1 VVDGPSPVAL
11 RARVWHSRISK
22 LYPPASSATV
32 KDQTPVIVKHGE
44 KMAILNPRVRSGME
58 AKPALMVLAL
68 SLALTASAQTVP
80 NQVAAGSGNQQ
91 NTASA
96 PSSAPLALTLQ
107 DALERAK
114 KNNPE
119 YRAAVTD
126 FGLAREDRVQSRAA
140 LLPSVNYNAAFLYTE
155 GNGTGGRFVANNGVH
170 EYVSQGNAHQEISL
184 ATIADYRRAS
194 AAQAVA
200 RARAE
205 IAARGLVVTV
215 VQAYYGFVVAQRKY
229 STAQRA
235 ATEAQRFLGIS
246 QRLEHGGEVA
256 HSDVIKAQIQTAQQ
270 QRDLQEAELEMNRSR
285 LELAV
290 LVFPDFNENFSVV
303 DDLQIPEPLPSFPE
317 VQAAAANK
325 NPELRAAVATLQQT
339 NQEVAVAWNGFLPSV
354 SLDYFYGID
363 ANHFAVNQI
372 DPATGLQVRNLGYAA
387 TATLQLPIWNWG
399 ANRSK
404 VKQADLR
411 RQQARVELSFTQRQ
425 LLAKLQTLYNEARTA
440 RSELES
446 LDQSAEL
453 AAESLRLTTMRY
465 QAGESTVLEVVD
477 AQNTLTQARNSFNDG
492 QARFRVSMANLQT
505 LTGSL

>member
-1 VVDGPSPVAL
+1 MATLTLTITGNL
-11 RARVWHSRISK
+11 RGAGTGV
-22 LYPPASSATV
+22 
-32 KDQTPVIVKHGE
+32 
-44 KMAILNPRVRSGME
+44 MAI
-58 AKPALMVLAL
+58 AL
-68 SLALTASAQTVP
+68 SLALTASAQTAA
-80 NQVAAGSGNQQ
+80 NQVVAGSSNRQ
-91 NTASA
+91 NT
-96 PSSAPLALTLQ
+96 SSAPNNAPLTLTLQ

-114 KNNPE
+114 KTNPE
-119 YRAAVTD
+119 YRSAVTE
-126 FGLAREDRVQSRAA
+126 FGLAKEDRVQSRAA

-155 GNGTGGRFVANNGVH
+155 GNGTLASRFIANNGVH
-170 EYVSQGNAHQEISL
+170 EYISQGNVHQEISL

-194 AAQAVA
+194 AAEAVA
-200 RARAE
+200 RARSE

-235 ATEAQRFLGIS
+235 AAEAQRFLDIS
-246 QRLEHGGEVA
+246 QKLEHGGEVA
-256 HSDVIKAQIQTAQQ
+256 HSDVIKAQIQTNQQ

-303 DDLQIPEPLPSFPE
+303 DDLQMPEPLPSFAE
-317 VQAAAANK
+317 IQTAAANK
-325 NPELRAAVATLQQT
+325 NPELRAALAALQQA
-339 NQEVAVAWNGFLPSV
+339 NHEVAAAWNGFLPSL

-363 ANHFAVNQI
+363 ANRFAVNGI
-372 DPATGLQVRNLGYAA
+372 DPVTGQPIRNLGYSA

-411 RQQARVELSFTQRQ
+411 RQQTRVELSFTQRQ
-425 LLAKLQTLYNEARTA
+425 LLAKLQTLYNEAQTA

-446 LDQSAEL
+446 LNQSAEL
-453 AAESLRLTTMRY
+453 AADSLRLTTMRY

-477 AQNTLTQARNSFNDG
+477 AQNTLSLARNAFNDG
-492 QARFRVSMANLQT
+492 QVRFRVSMANLQT
-505 LTGSL
+505 LTGNL

>member
-1 VVDGPSPVAL
+1 MAVNSRRRNMTGTGIAL
-11 RARVWHSRISK
+11 
-22 LYPPASSATV
+22 
-32 KDQTPVIVKHGE
+32 
-44 KMAILNPRVRSGME
+44 
-58 AKPALMVLAL
+58 LAL
-68 SLALTASAQTVP
+68 SLGAAWAQTAP
-80 NQVAAGSGNQQ
+80 IQVVAGSGDQQ
-91 NTASA
+91 NSGGA
-96 PSSAPLALTLQ
+96 PSAAPITLTLQ

-119 YRAAVTD
+119 YRAAATE

-140 LLPSVNYNAAFLYTE
+140 MLPSVNYNAAFLYTE
-155 GNGTGGRFVANNGVH
+155 GNGTPSAKFIANNGVH
-170 EYVSQGNAHQEISL
+170 EYLSQGNVHQEISL

-194 AAQAVA
+194 AAEAVA
-200 RARAE
+200 RARSD

-235 ATEAQRFLGIS
+235 ATEANRFFDIS
-246 QRLEHGGEVA
+246 QKLEHGGEVA
-256 HSDVIKAQIQTAQQ
+256 HSDVIKAQIQTQQQ
-270 QRDLQEAELEMNRSR
+270 QRDLREAELEMNRSR

-290 LVFPDFNENFSVV
+290 LLFPDFNENFSVV
-303 DDLQIPEPLPSFPE
+303 DDLQMPEPVPSFAE
-317 VQAAAANK
+317 VQLAAANK
-325 NPELRAAVATLQQT
+325 NPELRAALATLQEAS
-339 NQEVAVAWNGFLPSV
+339 QEVAVARNGFLPSV

-363 ANHFAVNQI
+363 ASHFAVNQT
-372 DPATGLQVRNLGYAA
+372 DPATGQQIRNLGYAA
-387 TATLQLPIWNWG
+387 TATLQLPVWNWG

-425 LLAKLQTLYNEARTA
+425 LLAKLRTLYDEAQTA

-446 LDQSAEL
+446 LDQSSEL

-477 AQNTLTQARNSFNDG
+477 AQNTLTLARNTFNDG
-492 QARFRVSMANLQT
+492 QARFRVSLANLQT